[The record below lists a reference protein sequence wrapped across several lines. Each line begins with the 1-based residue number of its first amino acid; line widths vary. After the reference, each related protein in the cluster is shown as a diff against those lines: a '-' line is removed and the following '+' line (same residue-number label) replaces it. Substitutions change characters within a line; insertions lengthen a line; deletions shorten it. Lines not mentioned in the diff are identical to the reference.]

1 MESCRKQPEMSYKQ
15 FDKRAFYSGGWEM
28 APYVG
33 KKGSC
38 VFFGILGGGINS
50 GSKVLSFKC
59 HIPKI
64 DIEKKKTY
72 LTRHKESRFVRAA
85 ANYDQLNAWVTNLFW
100 SLGRHDRRQYSV
112 GLLYS

>member
-1 MESCRKQPEMSYKQ
+1 
-15 FDKRAFYSGGWEM
+15 M

-59 HIPKI
+59 HIPKLI
-64 DIEKKKTY
+64 LKKKK
-72 LTRHKESRFVRAA
+72 LILSGIR
-85 ANYDQLNAWVTNLFW
+85 NPDL
-100 SLGRHDRRQYSV
+100 
-112 GLLYS
+112 